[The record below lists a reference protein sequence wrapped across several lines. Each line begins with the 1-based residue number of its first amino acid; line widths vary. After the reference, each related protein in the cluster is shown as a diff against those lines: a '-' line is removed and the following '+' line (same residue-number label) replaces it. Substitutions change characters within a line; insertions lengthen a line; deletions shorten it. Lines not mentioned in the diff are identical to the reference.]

1 MVWVD
6 YNKAYD
12 NGTSLV
18 DYWMSQGH
26 VWFCRKPN
34 GGDPKQS
41 ETIEDRIDGW

>member
-18 DYWMSQGH
+18 DYCLSQEH
-26 VWFCRKPN
+26 VWYCRKPDGSN
-34 GGDPKQS
+34 SKQF
-41 ETIEDRIDGW
+41 ETMKDGTDDW